1 MIGEADAKHPS
12 DVTKGDLLHGSATIT
27 EILKG

>member
-1 MIGEADAKHPS
+1 MIGEADARHPFG
-12 DVTKGDLLHGSATIT
+12 VTKGGVLHGSATIT

>member
-1 MIGEADAKHPS
+1 MIGEADVKHPS
-12 DVTKGDLLHGSATIT
+12 GVTKGDVLHGSATIT

>member
-1 MIGEADAKHPS
+1 MIGEADAKHPPG
-12 DVTKGDLLHGSATIT
+12 VTKGGVPHGSATIT

>member
-1 MIGEADAKHPS
+1 MIVEADAKHPS
-12 DVTKGDLLHGSATIT
+12 GVTKGDVLHGSATIT

>member
-1 MIGEADAKHPS
+1 MIAEADAKHPS
-12 DVTKGDLLHGSATIT
+12 GVIKGSVLHGSATIT

>member
-1 MIGEADAKHPS
+1 MIGEADAKHPP
-12 DVTKGDLLHGSATIT
+12 DVTKGDVLHGSATIT